1 MDVCSG
7 MVFWLRLSSSRSLC
21 RWLFVVGFLGVF
33 VLVFVGV
40 FVGIFVGGFL
50 DVFVD
55 GFVGVFVDVFVGV
68 FVGGFVGRVA
78 NRGQLYT
85 SLPKIAGESIFGR
98 V

>member
-1 MDVCSG
+1 MSVA
-7 MVFWLRLSSSRSLC
+7 LC
-21 RWLFVVGFLGVF
+21 RWLSGVF

-40 FVGIFVGGFL
+40 FVGGFL
-50 DVFVD
+50 DVFVG

-68 FVGGFVGRVA
+68 FVGGFVGLVA

-85 SLPKIAGESIFGR
+85 SLPKIASESIFGR